1 MKVIA
6 KDGKPFDIEDAL
18 TLTDS
23 EVEVIQFLIP
33 SGKRR
38 RMAALVGK
46 DYVKKAENFILSAEI
61 LNTEQI
67 ALYAREVNEL
77 KEKDKIMIANNGS
90 GVNNTI
96 NVLKKLID
104 TLYHGIPGIN

>member
-1 MKVIA
+1 MKVFA
-6 KDGKPFDIEDAL
+6 KDGKPFDIEDGL
-18 TLTDS
+18 TFTDN

-38 RMAALVGK
+38 RMAALVGE
-46 DYVKKAENFILSAEI
+46 DYVKKAKNLILSAEI
-61 LNTEQI
+61 LNTQQI
-67 ALYAREVNEL
+67 ALYAREINEP
-77 KEKDKIMIANNGS
+77 KEKDKIMLANNGS

-104 TLYHGIPGIN
+104 TLYSGKL

>member
-6 KDGKPFDIEDAL
+6 KDGQPLDVEDGL
-18 TLTDS
+18 TFTEN

-46 DYVKKAENFILSAEI
+46 DYVKKAENLILSAEI
-61 LNTEQI
+61 LNTDKI
-67 ALYAREVNEL
+67 ALYAREINEP
-77 KEKDKIMIANNGS
+77 KEKDKIMIANSGS

-96 NVLKKLID
+96 NILKKLID
-104 TLYHGIPGIN
+104 TLYQGKP